1 MRRRKDVRSINK
13 KVKTALN
20 NKKYIYIYIYIYIRY
35 KNDEEISSLHE
46 AGIELKYMH
55 IRSFKKYHG
64 IETITEN
71 RKS

>member
-20 NKKYIYIYIYIYIRY
+20 NKRKNLYIYIYIRY

-64 IETITEN
+64 IETITKN

>member
-20 NKKYIYIYIYIYIRY
+20 NKIYIYIYIRY

-64 IETITEN
+64 IETVTEN

>member
-20 NKKYIYIYIYIYIRY
+20 NKIYIYIRY

-64 IETITEN
+64 IETITKN